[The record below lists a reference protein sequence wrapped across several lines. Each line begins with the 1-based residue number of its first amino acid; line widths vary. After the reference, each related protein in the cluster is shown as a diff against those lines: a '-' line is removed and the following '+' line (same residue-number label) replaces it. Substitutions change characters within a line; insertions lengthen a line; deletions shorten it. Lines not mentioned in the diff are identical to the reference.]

1 MATIRKRGDKW
12 QVIVRRKGVAPL
24 ARSFT
29 YKADADEWARHME
42 TQADRRG
49 LPPDPRELDRITIAD
64 VLERYRD
71 DVVTKKRACAVETII
86 LNAMLR
92 QGFVHMT
99 LADMTPSIF
108 ATYRDMRLRTV
119 KPVTINREL
128 ALIRHAF
135 DIAVKEWDIP
145 IPNNPL
151 SSVRRPKIQNRRERR
166 LYPDELDALLT
177 ACAASRNTLLRP
189 LILFALET
197 GMRRGELLR
206 LRWDHI
212 LWDKRT
218 LRIPITKN
226 GCPRTIPISTRA
238 LSVLEEL
245 RPQRVMRADAA
256 RVFPTTE
263 EAVKLAWHRLTVR
276 ANVDDL
282 HFHDLRHEA
291 VSRLFEHGL
300 SVPEVALIS
309 GHKDARMLFRYTH
322 PKAENIVAK
331 LD

>member
-1 MATIRKRGDKW
+1 MATIRKRGTKW

-29 YKADADEWARHME
+29 FKTDAEEWARHIE

-49 LPPDPRELDRITIAD
+49 LPPDPRALDRITIGN

-71 DVVTKKRACAVETII
+71 TVVSKKRACAVETVI
-86 LNAMLR
+86 LNAILR
-92 QGFVHMT
+92 QGFVHTT

-108 ATYRDMRLRTV
+108 STYRDMRLRTV

-128 ALIRHAF
+128 ALIQHAF

-145 IPNNPL
+145 IPHNPL
-151 SSVRRPKIQNRRERR
+151 SSVRRPKVQNRRERR
-166 LYPDELDALLT
+166 LYPDELAALLS
-177 ACAASRNTLLRP
+177 ACDACRNTLLRP
-189 LILFALET
+189 LILFAIET

-212 LWDKRT
+212 VWDKRV

-226 GCPRTIPISTRA
+226 GTPRTIPISTRA
-238 LSVLEEL
+238 LSVLQDL
-245 RPQRVMRADAA
+245 HTQRATRADAA
-256 RVFPTTE
+256 RVFSTTE
-263 EAVKLAWHRLTVR
+263 EAVKLAWQRLTTR